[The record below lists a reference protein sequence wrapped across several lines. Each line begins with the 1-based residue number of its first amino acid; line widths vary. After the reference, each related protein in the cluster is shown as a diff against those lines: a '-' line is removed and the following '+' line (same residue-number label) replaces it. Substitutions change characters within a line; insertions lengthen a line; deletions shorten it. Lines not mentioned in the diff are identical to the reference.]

1 MATIFI
7 TGSNDGLG
15 RDAARRLVDDGHAV
29 VGHARSREKADRLRQ
44 ELPGLADALVA
55 DLSSAEQ
62 VRRLADD
69 ANAFGTFDAVILNAG
84 VGFREPRR
92 VETEDGHAHVLAI
105 NVLAPYLLTA
115 GMHRPGRIVY
125 MTSGMQKGGSADLSD
140 LDWTRRSWNGVRAY
154 SDSKLFDATLA
165 AAVARRWPEVVSTSV
180 SPGWVETKMG
190 GAGAPD
196 DLDAAS
202 ATQAWLA
209 VSDDEAALRSGAMYY
224 HQEPIL
230 QSGGGGARALHP
242 AVQDEAFQD
251 DLLAVLAGLT
261 GTELPASDRPPARM
275 GSTRRASFEAH
286 GRSTT

>member
-1 MATIFI
+1 MAKIFI

-15 RDAARRLVDDGHAV
+15 RDAARRLVESGHTV
-29 VGHARSREKADRLRQ
+29 VGHARSGEKADRLRQ
-44 ELPGLADALVA
+44 ELPGLAGVFVA
-55 DLSSAEQ
+55 DLSSAGQ

-69 ANAFGTFDAVILNAG
+69 ANAFADASGAFDAVIQNAG

-115 GMHRPGRIVY
+115 WMHRPERIVY
-125 MTSGMQKGGSADLSD
+125 LTSGMQQGGSPDLSD
-140 LDWTRRSWNGVRAY
+140 LDWKRRSWNGVQAY

-180 SPGWVETKMG
+180 SPGWVGTKMG

-202 ATQAWLA
+202 LTQAWLA
-209 VSDDEAALRSGAMYY
+209 VSDDEAATRSGAMYY
-224 HQEPIL
+224 HQEPVL
-230 QSGGGGARALHP
+230 RPGGGGSRTLHP
-242 AVQDEAFQD
+242 AVQDESFQE
-251 DLLAVLAGLT
+251 DLLAALAELT
-261 GTELPASDRPPARM
+261 GTGLP
-275 GSTRRASFEAH
+275 G
-286 GRSTT
+286 

>member
-1 MATIFI
+1 MAKIFI

-15 RDAARRLVDDGHAV
+15 RDAARRLVNDGHTV
-29 VGHARSREKADRLRQ
+29 VGHARNREKADRLRQ
-44 ELPGLADALVA
+44 ELPGLAGVLVA
-55 DLSSAEQ
+55 DLSSAGQ

-69 ANAFGTFDAVILNAG
+69 ANAFANESGTFDAVIQNAG
-84 VGFREPRR
+84 VGFRERRR

-115 GMHRPGRIVY
+115 WMHRPARLVY
-125 MTSGMQKGGSADLSD
+125 MTSGMQQGASPDLSD
-140 LDWTRRSWNGVRAY
+140 LDWTRRSWNGIQAY

-165 AAVARRWPEVVSTSV
+165 AAIARRWPQVVSTSV

-202 ATQAWLA
+202 LTQAWLA
-209 VSDDEAALRSGAMYY
+209 VSDDEAASRSGAMFY

-230 QSGGGGARALHP
+230 RPGEGGARALHP

-251 DLLAVLAGLT
+251 DLLAALAGLT
-261 GTELPASDRPPARM
+261 GTELPADDRQSA
-275 GSTRRASFEAH
+275 AS
-286 GRSTT
+286 GPG

>member
-1 MATIFI
+1 MTTIFI

-15 RDAARRLVDDGHAV
+15 RDAARRLVESGHTV

-44 ELPGLADALVA
+44 ELPGLADVLVA
-55 DLSSAEQ
+55 DLSSAGQ
-62 VRRLADD
+62 VRRLADE
-69 ANAFGTFDAVILNAG
+69 ANDAFGTFDAVILNAG
-84 VGFREPRR
+84 VGFRERRR

-115 GMHRPGRIVY
+115 WMHRPGRFVY
-125 MTSGMQKGGSADLSD
+125 LTSGMQQGGSTDLSD
-140 LDWTRRSWNGVRAY
+140 LDWKRRSWNGMQAY

-165 AAVARRWPEVVSTSV
+165 AAVARRWAGVVSTSV

-202 ATQAWLA
+202 LTQAWLA
-209 VSDDEAALRSGAMYY
+209 VTDDEAALRSGAMFY

-230 QSGGGGARALHP
+230 RPGGGGTRALHS
-242 AVQDEAFQD
+242 AVQNEAFQD
-251 DLLAVLAGLT
+251 DLLAALAELT
-261 GTELPASDRPPARM
+261 GTELPAGEQLMSVER
-275 GSTRRASFEAH
+275 
-286 GRSTT
+286 

>member
-1 MATIFI
+1 MTTIFI

-29 VGHARSREKADRLRQ
+29 VGHARNREKADRLRQ
-44 ELPGLADALVA
+44 ELPGLADVLVA
-55 DLSSAEQ
+55 DLSSARQ
-62 VRRLADD
+62 VRRLADG
-69 ANAFGTFDAVILNAG
+69 ANAFGAFDAVILNAG

-115 GMHRPGRIVY
+115 WMHRPKRIVY
-125 MTSGMQKGGSADLSD
+125 LTSGMQQGGSTDLFD
-140 LDWTRRSWNGVRAY
+140 PDWTRRSWNGVRAY

-202 ATQAWLA
+202 LTQAWLA
-209 VSDDEAALRSGAMYY
+209 VSDEEEARRSGAMFY

-230 QSGGGGARALHP
+230 RSGGAGSRTLHP

-251 DLLAVLAGLT
+251 DLLAALAELT
-261 GTELPASDRPPARM
+261 GVELPA
-275 GSTRRASFEAH
+275 GW
-286 GRSTT
+286 TTPRHP

>member
-15 RDAARRLVDDGHAV
+15 RDAARRLVDDGHTV
-29 VGHARSREKADRLRQ
+29 VGHARSREKADRLQR
-44 ELPGLADALVA
+44 ELPDIAGVLVA
-55 DLSSAEQ
+55 DLSSAGQ

-69 ANAFGTFDAVILNAG
+69 ANAFGTFDAVIQNAG
-84 VGFREPRR
+84 VGFRERRR

-115 GMHRPGRIVY
+115 WMHRPGRIVY
-125 MTSGMQKGGSADLSD
+125 LTSGMQQGGSPDLSD
-140 LDWTRRSWNGVRAY
+140 LDWARRSWNGMQAY

-165 AAVARRWPEVVSTSV
+165 AAIARRWPQVVSTSV

-202 ATQAWLA
+202 LTQAWLA
-209 VSDDEAALRSGAMYY
+209 VSDDEAATRSGAMFY

-230 QSGGGGARALHP
+230 RPGGGGARALHP
-242 AVQDEAFQD
+242 AVQAEAFQD
-251 DLLAVLAGLT
+251 DLLSALAELT
-261 GTELPASDRPPARM
+261 GTELPTGDR
-275 GSTRRASFEAH
+275 
-286 GRSTT
+286 